1 MRSQFTFYKSFDDVL
16 EDLNDK
22 QIAEYL
28 RKMLDVQFLRVR
40 IDDVYFEDKL
50 LSVIWKSQKHSIKSS
65 INGYLDSQKRESC
78 KEPYLGC
85 YDYDFIPYK
94 GGCEAPYEG
103 GLQQDKEKGKE
114 EGKVKG
120 KKFSYNLGVKTSYSN
135 LSSLYKQKLKE
146 DIELFNGK
154 LSYDNFVLQLESKG
168 YKYANFLSAYKNWET
183 SAKDKPI
190 NKPSY
195 KSLEDL
201 PMEERMIEAERI
213 RQEKEEANMNRILGL

>member
-1 MRSQFTFYKSFDDVL
+1 MRDGFVFYRSFY
-16 EDLNDK
+16 EASKPLNKD
-22 QIAEYL
+22 
-28 RKMLDVQFLRVR
+28 
-40 IDDVYFEDKL
+40 DKL
-50 LSVIWKSQKHSIKSS
+50 ALYESIFEFGL
-65 INGYLDSQKRESC
+65 NQNETKREPMVNAMFMLIKPQLEANNKRYENGKNGGRPL
-78 KEPYLGC
+78 KEKTETKPKHNQS
-85 YDYDFIPYK
+85 ITKTEPK
-94 GGCEAPYEG
+94 EKEKEKEKEKVN
-103 GLQQDKEKGKE
+103 DKEK
-114 EGKVKG
+114 
-120 KKFSYNLGVKTSYSN
+120 KFTYNLGVKTSYSN

-190 NKPSY
+190 NKSSY
-195 KSLEDL
+195 KTLEDL